1 MSDATADVH
10 TMTDVTVCVSNTYRK
25 FPHYCKNVST
35 STDHGVKMSWTRSR
49 KFDVIRQEFSSVGRV
64 GEFLNSMLEQ
74 TAGEHG
80 GGHV

>member
-1 MSDATADVH
+1 
-10 TMTDVTVCVSNTYRK
+10 
-25 FPHYCKNVST
+25 
-35 STDHGVKMSWTRSR
+35 MSWTRSR

-74 TAGEHG
+74 TAGEQG